1 MKLFEELE
9 LLVIELIGWGY
20 KEVKVAL
27 VEFERFDEVKD
38 VLEYDAVGQNSSAL
52 GIELEPGL
60 HKFTLVELCLDAAP
74 RDGVGVVKVA
84 FLLNFVTDFEQEHRN
99 QTIFDW
105 EGYEI
110 DDGNN
115 DIHINL
121 VVFCVL
127 TFRKYG
133 LKSTPQEADQNLTHN
148 DYHLFIEEKAK
159 KRPEEPAEIEDQEK
173 EPAGPVEFFVNEGD
187 KTSELAA
194 EREEDVDHRQGSHT
208 DEDEEE
214 LLEIF

>member
-1 MKLFEELE
+1 ME
-9 LLVIELIGWGY
+9 I
-20 KEVKVAL
+20 
-27 VEFERFDEVKD
+27 
-38 VLEYDAVGQNSSAL
+38 
-52 GIELEPGL
+52 
-60 HKFTLVELCLDAAP
+60 
-74 RDGVGVVKVA
+74 
-84 FLLNFVTDFEQEHRN
+84 
-99 QTIFDW
+99 

-173 EPAGPVEFFVNEGD
+173 EPAGPVEFFVNDTRTIQTIGN
-187 KTSELAA
+187 
-194 EREEDVDHRQGSHT
+194 SHT
-208 DEDEEE
+208 
-214 LLEIF
+214 IARKISKA